1 MMDYISKYTKEL
13 LSLINLSEPDKNQ
26 FNRIKD
32 LICFLSE
39 KRKNYSIPS
48 KDVERVE
55 NVLYYASQ
63 KMRTFGYNRL
73 NGFDND
79 IFNVDGMSK
88 MKTEC
93 IESYYKTMT
102 GFVLDKLQKQVL
114 DAFEESEHKL
124 FLSAPTSFGKT
135 FLLKEIIY
143 RNYNK
148 YDNIVIVL
156 PTVALLMEVTED
168 LNAFFKNQNLQY
180 STYNSVYR
188 DLELSGKNVFI
199 LTPERVLRLL
209 ALKPNLDID
218 FFFFDEIYKI
228 DEDIS
233 LCNEEDMPNDLENKI
248 GTDEKNKN
256 CKENH
261 RVTAFRLALYFL
273 LRITPEC
280 YIAGPFIKLK
290 GLKQGFLKMLNKYKV
305 GKIEINF
312 EPTLKNRIYYTSS
325 KFKEI
330 TPFGQNV
337 QAAGKKNG
345 IEKLEYIVEKLDVGK
360 KNPAIVFCLYPGYT
374 EKYARKYSSNL
385 KEENNKLISLF
396 IDHVIKNYNCRFD
409 GKRKNST
416 DNWDFLFALKRGVGI
431 HNGKFPR
438 YFQREIMSLYNQKQ
452 LPILFCTSTIV
463 EGVNTN
469 AKTVIVYNNPS
480 GQNDAGRKFLLL
492 NINGRAGRYLKHFVG
507 NVVYINKDS
516 EKIESSNDISL
527 DFKFFND
534 KVLLKDIDLEN
545 VYDEDLSP
553 ENLIKKHQLNINKAF
568 LPDDIF
574 EQNRLIERK
583 KQEQILEWIY
593 KPKYL
598 RKFSGIENVGIGE
611 FIDNGYFDAIL
622 EIWSLIGEIKES
634 QIIGIKFFSKKYA
647 NEGYPGVLQYE
658 FDRYNKSSDKEDAIR
673 KYVNDTYRD
682 VFRKVKDTVEY
693 QLPRIIS
700 LFETLIGY
708 AFKTKGL
715 LTKDTLDLSNIIRYF
730 EVGAKT
736 LLGADMVE
744 KGVPVITVRKIEK
757 RKIEGN
763 NLTEQKEYFYKHLF
777 NYTLFL
783 DAYEKEL
790 LKRYR

>member
-1 MMDYISKYTKEL
+1 MKRKHFSLFAMLLIATGL
-13 LSLINLSEPDKNQ
+13 LSTSCTQESIVRIHKNQTEISFSWWGNDARNEYTLKAIKEFERLHPDIKVVCHYSEWTGYQSRSNVQMASNTEADVMQINYAWINQYSPDGKGFYDINDLSEY
-26 FNRIKD
+26 ID
-32 LICFLSE
+32 LS
-39 KRKNYSIPS
+39 N
-48 KDVERVE
+48 
-55 NVLYYASQ
+55 
-63 KMRTFGYNRL
+63 
-73 NGFDND
+73 
-79 IFNVDGMSK
+79 
-88 MKTEC
+88 
-93 IESYYKTMT
+93 
-102 GFVLDKLQKQVL
+102 
-114 DAFEESEHKL
+114 FEESE
-124 FLSAPTSFGKT
+124 LSYGMKDGS
-135 FLLKEIIY
+135 
-143 RNYNK
+143 
-148 YDNIVIVL
+148 
-156 PTVALLMEVTED
+156 
-168 LNAFFKNQNLQY
+168 LNA
-180 STYNSVYR
+180 
-188 DLELSGKNVFI
+188 I
-199 LTPERVLRLL
+199 PI
-209 ALKPNLDID
+209 AL
-218 FFFFDEIYKI
+218 
-228 DEDIS
+228 
-233 LCNEEDMPNDLENKI
+233 
-248 GTDEKNKN
+248 
-256 CKENH
+256 
-261 RVTAFRLALYFL
+261 
-273 LRITPEC
+273 
-280 YIAGPFIKLK
+280 
-290 GLKQGFLKMLNKYKV
+290 
-305 GKIEINF
+305 
-312 EPTLKNRIYYTSS
+312 
-325 KFKEI
+325 
-330 TPFGQNV
+330 
-337 QAAGKKNG
+337 
-345 IEKLEYIVEKLDVGK
+345 
-360 KNPAIVFCLYPGYT
+360 
-374 EKYARKYSSNL
+374 
-385 KEENNKLISLF
+385 
-396 IDHVIKNYNCRFD
+396 
-409 GKRKNST
+409 
-416 DNWDFLFALKRGVGI
+416 
-431 HNGKFPR
+431 
-438 YFQREIMSLYNQKQ
+438 
-452 LPILFCTSTIV
+452 
-463 EGVNTN
+463 NTQ
-469 AKTVIVYNNPS
+469 T
-480 GQNDAGRKFLLL
+480 
-492 NINGRAGRYLKHFVG
+492 
-507 NVVYINKDS
+507 VYINKDS
-516 EKIESSNDISL
+516 EKIESSNDIGL

-757 RKIEGN
+757 RKLEGN
-763 NLTEQKEYFYKHLF
+763 NLIEQKEYFYKHLF